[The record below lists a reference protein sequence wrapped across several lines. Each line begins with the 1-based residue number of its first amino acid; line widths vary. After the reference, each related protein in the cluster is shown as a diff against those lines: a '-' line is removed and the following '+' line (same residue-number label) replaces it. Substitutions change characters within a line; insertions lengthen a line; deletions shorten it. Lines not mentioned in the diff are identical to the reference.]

1 MAKDTTNLD
10 QEWLDTLSGVKV
22 TGMDKKWR
30 LHARLVRGAFQK
42 RADQLAKNLPQN
54 HSRVYQRIV
63 KSLEEEGYFKKPE
76 EGYFKKPE
84 EGYFKKPSPSLG
96 EFFSGKMKWLVAL
109 VVGASVVYATKELL
123 HFTEPQVAITNESG
137 IQKEPDAP
145 IDDKGFWKKWFR
157 NGSFIGMSLGGSYN
171 EPLETTHSTCS
182 PEQLS
187 FEGCLK
193 LANNYN
199 AEARFNLGLMYEQG
213 LDVTQDYQQA
223 LDWYK
228 KSAALGN
235 TQAEFN
241 MNYLI
246 KKGLADY

>member
-10 QEWLDTLSGVKV
+10 QEWLDTLSGIKV

-76 EGYFKKPE
+76 EGYFKKP
-84 EGYFKKPSPSLG
+84 SPSLT
-96 EFFSGKMKWLVAL
+96 ELFSGKMKWLVAL

-123 HFTEPQVAITNESG
+123 HFTEPQVAITNNPG
-137 IQKEPDAP
+137 RLIEPGALSHDP
-145 IDDKGFWKKWFR
+145 TGFWGTWFP
-157 NGSFIGMSLGGSYN
+157 GGFFKGLSLGGPYKK
-171 EPLETTHSTCS
+171 PLETTHSTCS

-187 FEGCLK
+187 FEACLE
-193 LANNYN
+193 LANIYN
-199 AEARFNLGLMYEQG
+199 AEAQFNLGLMYEQG
-213 LDVTQDYQQA
+213 LNGVTQDYQQA
-223 LDWYK
+223 LAWYK

-235 TQAEFN
+235 TQASFN
-241 MNYLI
+241 RNYLI
-246 KKGLADY
+246 EEELVGY

>member
-10 QEWLDTLSGVKV
+10 QEWLDTLSGIKV

-63 KSLEEEGYFKKPE
+63 KSLEEEGYFKKP
-76 EGYFKKPE
+76 
-84 EGYFKKPSPSLG
+84 SSSLSAL
-96 EFFSGKMKWLVAL
+96 FSGKMKWLVAL

-123 HFTEPQVAITNESG
+123 HFTEPQVAITNEPG
-137 IQKEPDAP
+137 IQKEPDVLSN
-145 IDDKGFWKKWFR
+145 DRKGFWKKWFR
-157 NGSFIGMSLGGSYN
+157 NGSFIGMSLGGPYN

-187 FEGCLK
+187 FEVCLE

-213 LDVTQDYQQA
+213 LNVTQDYQQA
-223 LDWYK
+223 LAWYK

-235 TQAEFN
+235 TQASFN

-246 KKGLADY
+246 DEGLADY